1 MMKPIPSRR
10 QNQSGA
16 MLLEALIA
24 ILIFSLGILAI
35 IGLQAQSIR
44 NSAESKYRS
53 DASYLANQ
61 LIGRMWVDRANL
73 DTYSHN
79 PGGTTVC
86 SPSGA
91 AAGTATSTGRWIASF
106 TTTTAAEDISK
117 PLLLPGATAA
127 IQQVVVGAAVNSTR
141 TVFIRIC
148 WVSPT
153 GPHNYDVRTIINI

>member
-1 MMKPIPSRR
+1 MKAQTRR
-10 QNQSGA
+10 RNSQSGA

-44 NSAESKYRS
+44 NSAEAKYRS

-61 LIGRMWVDRANL
+61 LIGRMWADRANL
-73 DTYSHN
+73 ANYAHR

-86 SPSGA
+86 SPTGT
-91 AAGTATSTGRWIASF
+91 AAGATTNVGRWIASF
-106 TTTTAAEDISK
+106 TTTGVADDANK
-117 PLLLPGATAA
+117 QLLLPGATANN
-127 IQQVVVGAAVNSTR
+127 QQVVIGALVNNTR

-148 WVSPT
+148 WSSPT
-153 GPHNYDVRTIINI
+153 GQHNYDVRTVISI

>member
-1 MMKPIPSRR
+1 MKKPQKLRR
-10 QNQSGA
+10 DSQSGA

-24 ILIFSLGILAI
+24 ILIFSLGILAV

-53 DASYLANQ
+53 DASFLANQ
-61 LIGRMWVDRANL
+61 LIGRMWADRANL
-73 DTYSHN
+73 AAYSHR

-86 SPSGA
+86 SPTGTS
-91 AAGTATSTGRWIASF
+91 AGTTTTVGRWIASY
-106 TTTTAAEDISK
+106 TTTGTTAATQQ
-117 PLLLPGATAA
+117 LNLPGATPNN
-127 IQQVVVGAAVNSTR
+127 QQVIVGAVVNNTR

-153 GPHNYDVRTIINI
+153 GQHNYDVRTVINI

>member
-1 MMKPIPSRR
+1 MKAQTLRR
-10 QNQSGA
+10 DSQSGA

-24 ILIFSLGILAI
+24 ILIFSLGILAV

-44 NSAESKYRS
+44 NSAEAKYRS

-61 LIGRMWVDRANL
+61 LIGRMWADRANL
-73 DTYSHN
+73 ANYSHR

-86 SPSGA
+86 SPTGT
-91 AAGTATSTGRWIASF
+91 AAGTTTNVGRWIASY
-106 TTTTAAEDISK
+106 TPTTAAEDANK
-117 PLLLPGATAA
+117 PLLLPGATANN
-127 IQQVVVGAAVNSTR
+127 QQVVIGAVVNNTR

-153 GPHNYDVRTIINI
+153 GQHNYDVRTVINI

>member
-1 MMKPIPSRR
+1 MKAQTLRR
-10 QNQSGA
+10 NNQSGA

-24 ILIFSLGILAI
+24 ILIFSLGILAV

-61 LIGRMWVDRANL
+61 LIGRMWADRANL
-73 DTYSHN
+73 ASYSHR

-86 SPSGA
+86 SPTGTSA
-91 AAGTATSTGRWIASF
+91 ATTTNVGRWIASF
-106 TTTTAAEDISK
+106 TTTGTTSATQQT
-117 PLLLPGATAA
+117 LLPGATANN
-127 IQQVVVGAAVNSTR
+127 QQVIIGAVVNNTR

-153 GPHNYDVRTIINI
+153 GQHNYDVRTIINV

>member
-1 MMKPIPSRR
+1 MKSLARHR
-10 QNQSGA
+10 HAQSGA

-44 NSAESKYRS
+44 NSSEAKYRS

-61 LIGRMWVDRANL
+61 LIGRMWADRANL
-73 DTYSHN
+73 ATYAHR

-86 SPSGA
+86 SPTGTS
-91 AAGTATSTGRWIASF
+91 AGTTTNVGRWMTSF
-106 TTTTAAEDISK
+106 TPTTASADANK
-117 PLLLPGATAA
+117 PLLLPGATPNN
-127 IQQVVVGAAVNSTR
+127 QQVVIGPVVNNTR

-153 GPHNYDVRTIINI
+153 GQHNYDVQTILNF

>member
-1 MMKPIPSRR
+1 MKKPQTLRR
-10 QNQSGA
+10 NSQSGA

-24 ILIFSLGILAI
+24 ILIFSLGILAV

-44 NSAESKYRS
+44 NSSESKYRS

-61 LIGRMWVDRANL
+61 LIGRMWADRANL
-73 DTYSHN
+73 ASYSHQ

-86 SPSGA
+86 SPNGTPA
-91 AAGTATSTGRWIASF
+91 AAATNVGRWIASY
-106 TTTTAAEDISK
+106 TTAGTTAAAQQ
-117 PLLLPGATAA
+117 LNLPGATAA
-127 IQQVVVGAAVNSTR
+127 NQQVIVGAVVNNTR

-153 GPHNYDVRTIINI
+153 GQHNYDVRTVINI